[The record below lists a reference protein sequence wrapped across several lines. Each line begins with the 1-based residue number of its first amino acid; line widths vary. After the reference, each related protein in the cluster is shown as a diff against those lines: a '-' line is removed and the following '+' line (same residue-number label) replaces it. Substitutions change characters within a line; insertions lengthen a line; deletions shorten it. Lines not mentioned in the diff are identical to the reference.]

1 MKTLAKTSRP
11 PAISRTTASS
21 SPPAEMSLSSVA
33 RIVSS
38 PFRPR
43 TDAMLIVDRRSD
55 PVPWPASESEALF
68 RQDPREPEV
77 RDHAGIEA
85 RQGGDTA
92 ARERYHHETRRA
104 EHPTGGV

>member
-1 MKTLAKTSRP
+1 
-11 PAISRTTASS
+11 
-21 SPPAEMSLSSVA
+21 
-33 RIVSS
+33 
-38 PFRPR
+38 
-43 TDAMLIVDRRSD
+43 MLIVDRRSD

-104 EHPTGGV
+104 EHPTGGVARIERQGGLSVRSGRDQTASAGASGDDRVEPPRLLGS